1 MGDLVIARDRVIE
14 GIDSDIPGA
23 RNRKGRQ
30 GMKMQGE
37 VHTGKTITDL
47 SELVERAEAKA
58 GCYGLGEASA
68 DDPVVEDPIVEE
80 FEDSCGA
87 DAAAGKASDGAC
99 VEGLGERHGSGC
111 QQGKDGDPS
120 AMSSRSESQQ
130 NCAGLGA
137 EWGIPPAGI
146 YGSPRTAPLV
156 FSTATRGLG
165 SEFGAAADGAPF
177 VAPSLA
183 PYPGLSAAPKL
194 FERSMGMG
202 IGKGMEALILAQSCV
217 LLSRALAYVGL
228 ADLDCARAFAV
239 EIRDHL
245 DAING
250 YALARGIGMDL
261 AEAQLNLMSVTGDF
275 AVSDVVTDAV
285 TDATA

>member
-1 MGDLVIARDRVIE
+1 
-14 GIDSDIPGA
+14 
-23 RNRKGRQ
+23 
-30 GMKMQGE
+30 MKMQAE

-47 SELVERAEAKA
+47 SELVERAEARA
-58 GCYGLGEASA
+58 GCYASSSSEASA
-68 DDPVVEDPIVEE
+68 DDLVIKETIAKDPIPEDAMVEE
-80 FEDSCGA
+80 FKDSCGA
-87 DAAAGKASDGAC
+87 DAAAGTASDGAC
-99 VEGLGERHGSGC
+99 VEGLGEWHGSGC
-111 QQGKDGDPS
+111 QQGKDGDRS

-146 YGSPRTAPLV
+146 QLEPRTAPLV

-194 FERSMGMG
+194 LGPGMSMNMN
-202 IGKGMEALILAQSCV
+202 MNNEALILAQSAV

-228 ADLDCARAFAV
+228 ADLRCARALAV

-250 YALARGIGMDL
+250 YALAKGIGMDL

-275 AVSDVVTDAV
+275 AVSDRSA
-285 TDATA
+285 

>member
-1 MGDLVIARDRVIE
+1 
-14 GIDSDIPGA
+14 
-23 RNRKGRQ
+23 
-30 GMKMQGE
+30 MKMQGE

-58 GCYGLGEASA
+58 GCYGSGEPSA
-68 DDPVVEDPIVEE
+68 DDPCVEVAIAEDAIAENPIGEYPIADDPITDDPIVEDAIPDDPIIE
-80 FEDSCGA
+80 ELEDSCGA

-99 VEGLGERHGSGC
+99 VEGLGERHGSPC
-111 QQGKDGDPS
+111 QQGADGDPS

-146 YGSPRTAPLV
+146 QWGPRTAPLV

-194 FERSMGMG
+194 LERSMGMG

-250 YALARGIGMDL
+250 YALAKGIGMDL
-261 AEAQLNLMSVTGDF
+261 AEAQLKLMSVTGDF
-275 AVSDVVTDAV
+275 AVSDR
-285 TDATA
+285 TA

>member
-1 MGDLVIARDRVIE
+1 
-14 GIDSDIPGA
+14 
-23 RNRKGRQ
+23 
-30 GMKMQGE
+30 MQGE

-47 SELVERAEAKA
+47 SELVERAEARA
-58 GCYGLGEASA
+58 GCYAGSSRGSEASA
-68 DDPVVEDPIVEE
+68 DDPIAEDAIGDDPTVEDPIADDPAVEDPIAE
-80 FEDSCGA
+80 DFKDSCGA

-99 VEGLGERHGSGC
+99 VEGLGEWHGSPC
-111 QQGKDGDPS
+111 QQGADGDPS

-146 YGSPRTAPLV
+146 DRGLRTAPLV

-183 PYPGLSAAPKL
+183 PYPGPSAAPKL
-194 FERSMGMG
+194 L
-202 IGKGMEALILAQSCV
+202 GKGMEALILAQSCV

-228 ADLDCARAFAV
+228 ADLDCARALAV

-245 DAING
+245 DAINC

-275 AVSDVVTDAV
+275 AVSDVVSDRSA
-285 TDATA
+285 

>member
-1 MGDLVIARDRVIE
+1 
-14 GIDSDIPGA
+14 
-23 RNRKGRQ
+23 
-30 GMKMQGE
+30 MKMQGE

-47 SELVERAEAKA
+47 SELVERAEATA

-68 DDPVVEDPIVEE
+68 DDPVVESEESFNHRGTRRITEEAGEPIPESE
-80 FEDSCGA
+80 FGELSHPLCSSVSSVVQDSCGA
-87 DAAAGKASDGAC
+87 DAAAGTASDGAC
-99 VEGLGERHGSGC
+99 VEGLGERQGSPW
-111 QQGKDGDPS
+111 QQGADGDGS

-146 YGSPRTAPLV
+146 HGGPRTAPLV

-183 PYPGLSAAPKL
+183 PYPGLSAAPKVL
-194 FERSMGMG
+194 GQGVGM
-202 IGKGMEALILAQSCV
+202 GMEALILAQSAV

-245 DAING
+245 DAINC
-250 YALARGIGMDL
+250 YALAKGIGMDL

-275 AVSDVVTDAV
+275 AVSERSA
-285 TDATA
+285 